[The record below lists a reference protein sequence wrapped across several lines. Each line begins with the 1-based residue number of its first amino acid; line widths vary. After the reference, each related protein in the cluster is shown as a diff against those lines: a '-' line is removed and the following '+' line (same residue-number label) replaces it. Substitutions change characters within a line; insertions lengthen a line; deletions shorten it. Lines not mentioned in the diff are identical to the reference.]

1 MKNFYTILTQYGKNA
16 LAEALAAQK
25 KLEIPFIA
33 VGDSAGEYYEP
44 NENQTNLRNE
54 QWRGDLNDLRTDDD
68 RQDCVIAEAIIP
80 FDIDGDWVA
89 REVGLFD
96 AKGGLIAVGK
106 YPETY
111 IPSSLSGSAKQVY
124 INIVVQVGNTA
135 AVSLIINHDVVLA
148 SKLFVLGKGYGTVGS
163 FEAGL
168 LEIKSLKNQYQL
180 VLFQHDSGLY
190 YWNGEFPKLV
200 PAGSTPEGLGGM
212 GTNAWL
218 RIGGDFGEIT
228 KTYRS
233 VSEMK
238 LDVAPKLGDIVRTL
252 SFSPYS
258 FAELDPRPC
267 GGAEYLITNDEPNEH
282 SIIQL
287 QNGLSAT
294 IITKG
299 QVSLDQLG
307 ADKRGESDV
316 TPILNSAKKLGV
328 KIVQSGGSFLIDSDF
343 TLSNGLNIEFEQG
356 AEFVRKSIAKF
367 RAGNNGDVTSL
378 AAMGQ
383 WSIGKRTI
391 TLAPASYEKIS
402 VGDTLYIKNK
412 EPKNTDFILDFVE
425 KPNDLNDWV
434 YQVQTPIVLSKDGEN
449 VITVSQSAKLT
460 YNFDTTA
467 KISRLDNLIKS
478 VKIKANFR
486 NAIGMKVSLND
497 PFMSLHAMYGLDIS
511 GSKFYLNN
519 ESSGIY
525 VTVGRVDSIADT
537 EFHDS
542 ISLCLFLRQDC
553 PNSKLIGGKFFN
565 QRGNDSSIF
574 IEAHNYNITVHG
586 NSFETAHWDYARPL
600 ISAIQ
605 VDAKVNNCSF
615 TSNQVNGYPC
625 GVRLEMGSFSNSV
638 TGNTFQLCEVSG
650 VRLVDTRSNTV
661 TGNTFLDCGLS
672 TNTNPYLSQSQ
683 GGVYVN
689 GVHDT
694 LINNNTFT
702 WVNPV
707 FGNFCAALSGSMS
720 HSQFKGNTVTQANRA
735 VWLLANSKYN
745 DISDNP
751 KLQAIGTD
759 NAVLISGNTSHY
771 NRIERN
777 NIICRGTENSTGVV
791 IDSGSEGNSVKD
803 NNIMG
808 ATFAVQL
815 LNGTGKYQSIARN
828 YGDFKRSLNV
838 NITNPAIPVNARA
851 IRDFEIYQVLF
862 DDTGSNGAKWW
873 QYKHETTEG
882 KHYWREFSIP
892 SQPINI

>member
-1 MKNFYTILTQYGKNA
+1 MREVKPTQKPVPSSDIKDLFFNSGLLDIWATSLEHKYIDRFGNCHLTAAGMEWLFKELVEKFKVDMNTAIVAAGYITIDSFQQGANLPNNELTQRNHI
-16 LAEALAAQK
+16 LRDETT
-25 KLEIPFIA
+25 
-33 VGDSAGEYYEP
+33 GEYY
-44 NENQTNLRNE
+44 R
-54 QWRGDLNDLRTDDD
+54 W
-68 RQDCVIAEAIIP
+68 
-80 FDIDGDWVA
+80 DG
-89 REVGLFD
+89 EL
-96 AKGGLIAVGK
+96 
-106 YPETY
+106 P
-111 IPSSLSGSAKQVY
+111 KQ
-124 INIVVQVGNTA
+124 
-135 AVSLIINHDVVLA
+135 
-148 SKLFVLGKGYGTVGS
+148 
-163 FEAGL
+163 
-168 LEIKSLKNQYQL
+168 
-180 VLFQHDSGLY
+180 
-190 YWNGEFPKLV
+190 V
-200 PAGSTPEGLGGM
+200 PAGSTPESTGGIGKGAWVSVGDASLRSELG
-212 GTNAWL
+212 
-218 RIGGDFGEIT
+218 RIV

-238 LDVAPKLGDIVRTL
+238 LDAAPKLGDIVSTL
-252 SFSPYS
+252 SFFPYS
-258 FAELDPRPC
+258 YVELDPRPI
-267 GGAEYLITNDEPNEH
+267 GGAEYLITNDEPDGH
-282 SIIQL
+282 SIILL

-356 AEFVRKSIAKF
+356 AEFVRKSVAKF

-391 TLAPASYEKIS
+391 TLAPASYEKIG

-412 EPKNTDFILDFVE
+412 EPKNVDFILDFVE
-425 KPNDLNDWV
+425 KPNDLNDWI
-434 YQVQTPIVLSKDGEN
+434 YQVQTPIVLSKDGGN

-460 YNFDTTA
+460 YDFDTTA
-467 KISRLDNLIKS
+467 KISRLDNLVKNA
-478 VKIKANFR
+478 KIKANFR
-486 NAIGMKVSLND
+486 NAIGVKVSLND

-694 LINNNTFT
+694 QINNNTFT

-777 NIICRGTENSTGVV
+777 NIICRGTASSTGVV
-791 IDSGSEGNSVKD
+791 IDSGSEGNSIKD

-828 YGDFKRSLNV
+828 HGDFKRSLNV
-838 NITNPAIPVNARA
+838 DILAPVMPSYAPVA
-851 IRDFEIYQVLF
+851 RDFEIYGMAF
-862 DDTGSNGAKWW
+862 DTTSGNATKWW
-873 QYKHETTEG
+873 QYKQVMEDG
-882 KHYWREFSIP
+882 KHRWREMSVTSTTVDIA
-892 SQPINI
+892 